1 MVDFESKLS
10 KIETEVAAMREK
22 ISFFSVIYEKFDRT
36 LDKLEKQHNDE
47 LREVHNKI
55 EEIEVSIM
63 DEIKAL
69 RQEMAAQHEIE
80 KQKIEDLNKWRWIVI
95 GGAAVVGWILSR
107 VGLPFDIKQYIMINP
122 LVNTYCYVD

>member
-1 MVDFESKLS
+1 MVDFENKLS

-69 RQEMAAQHEIE
+69 RQEMKEQHQIE
-80 KQKIEDLNKWRWIVI
+80 KQKIEDLNKWRWIVM
-95 GGAAVVGWILSR
+95 GGAVVVGWILSQM
-107 VGLPFDIKQYIMINP
+107 GLPFNLK
-122 LVNTYCYVD
+122 

>member
-1 MVDFESKLS
+1 MVDFENKLS

-69 RQEMAAQHEIE
+69 RQEMKEQHQVE
-80 KQKIEDLNKWRWIVI
+80 KQKIEDLNKWRWIVM
-95 GGAAVVGWILSR
+95 GGAVVVGWILSKM
-107 VGLPFDIKQYIMINP
+107 GLPFEIK
-122 LVNTYCYVD
+122 

>member
-1 MVDFESKLS
+1 MIDFESKLS
-10 KIETEVAAMREK
+10 KMESEVAAMRER

-36 LDKLEKQHNDE
+36 LDKLERQHNDE
-47 LREVHNKI
+47 LREVHKKI

-95 GGAAVVGWILSR
+95 GGAAVVGWILSK
-107 VGLPFDIKQYIMINP
+107 VGLPFP
-122 LVNTYCYVD
+122 LK

>member
-1 MVDFESKLS
+1 MIDFEARLS

-47 LREVHNKI
+47 LREVHKKI
-55 EEIEVSIM
+55 EEIETSIM

-69 RQEMAAQHEIE
+69 RQEMKEQHQVE
-80 KQKIEDLNKWRWIVI
+80 KQKIEDLNKWRWIVM
-95 GGAAVVGWILSR
+95 GGALVVGWILSKM
-107 VGLPFDIKQYIMINP
+107 GLPFEIK
-122 LVNTYCYVD
+122 

>member
-1 MVDFESKLS
+1 MVDFENKLS

-55 EEIEVSIM
+55 EEIESSIM

-69 RQEMAAQHEIE
+69 RQEMKEQHQVE
-80 KQKIEDLNKWRWIVI
+80 KQKIEDLNKWRWLVM
-95 GGAAVVGWILSR
+95 GGAVVIGWILSKM
-107 VGLPFDIKQYIMINP
+107 GLPFEIK
-122 LVNTYCYVD
+122 

>member
-36 LDKLEKQHNDE
+36 LDKLERQHNDE
-47 LREVHNKI
+47 LREVHKKI

-69 RQEMAAQHEIE
+69 RHEMKEQHQVE
-80 KQKIEDLNKWRWIVI
+80 KQKIEDLNKWRWLVM
-95 GGAAVVGWILSR
+95 GGAVVIGWILSKM
-107 VGLPFDIKQYIMINP
+107 GLPFQIK
-122 LVNTYCYVD
+122 

>member
-1 MVDFESKLS
+1 MIDFENKLS

-47 LREVHNKI
+47 LREVHRKI

-63 DEIKAL
+63 DEIKTL
-69 RQEMAAQHEIE
+69 RQEMKEQHEVE
-80 KQKIEDLNKWRWIVI
+80 KKKIEDLNKWRWLVM
-95 GGAAVVGWILSR
+95 GGAVVIGWILSKM
-107 VGLPFDIKQYIMINP
+107 GLPFEIK
-122 LVNTYCYVD
+122 

>member
-1 MVDFESKLS
+1 MIDFESKLS
-10 KIETEVAAMREK
+10 KIESEVAAMRER

-36 LDKLEKQHNDE
+36 LDKLERQHNDE
-47 LREVHNKI
+47 LREVHKKI

-95 GGAAVVGWILSR
+95 GGAAVVGWILSK
-107 VGLPFDIKQYIMINP
+107 VGLPFP
-122 LVNTYCYVD
+122 LK

>member
-10 KIETEVAAMREK
+10 RIETEVAAMREK

-69 RQEMAAQHEIE
+69 RQEMKEQHQIE
-80 KQKIEDLNKWRWIVI
+80 KQKIEDLNKWRWIVM
-95 GGAAVVGWILSR
+95 GGALVVGWILSKM
-107 VGLPFDIKQYIMINP
+107 GLPFEIK
-122 LVNTYCYVD
+122 

>member
-10 KIETEVAAMREK
+10 KMESEVAAMREK

-47 LREVHNKI
+47 LREVHKKI

-69 RQEMAAQHEIE
+69 RQEMKEQHQVE
-80 KQKIEDLNKWRWIVI
+80 KQKIEDLNKWRWLVM
-95 GGAAVVGWILSR
+95 GGAVVIGWILSKM
-107 VGLPFDIKQYIMINP
+107 GLPFEIK
-122 LVNTYCYVD
+122 

>member
-1 MVDFESKLS
+1 MVDFENKLS

-55 EEIEVSIM
+55 EEIESSIM

-69 RQEMAAQHEIE
+69 RQEMKLHHEVE
-80 KQKIEDLNKWRWIVI
+80 KQKIEDLNKWRWLVI
-95 GGAAVVGWILSR
+95 GGSIATGWILSKF
-107 VGLPFDIKQYIMINP
+107 GLPFTVK
-122 LVNTYCYVD
+122 